1 MADFLYLKQIKR
13 RNKMEF
19 RDDAFEQLE
28 KRGFVFQTTHLKET
42 KEALKNGPITFYIGI
57 DPTADDLHIGHFFG
71 LQMARILQDCG
82 HRAIVLVG
90 GATALIGDPTNKSD
104 MRKMLSKEEVAK
116 NAREISS
123 IIKRFVRIDGENPA
137 IVVDNADWLKPIS
150 YIDFLRDVGAH
161 FNVNEMLSKDLYK
174 NRLEKG
180 GLTFME
186 MGYML
191 MQSFDFV
198 HLNDKFGCVLQIGG
212 SDQWGNICGGVEL
225 SRKMNFKDGK
235 VRPLMMGLTCPL
247 LTNAEGVKMGKTEKG
262 TLWVSREKTSAFE
275 FFQHFVN
282 CLDADVERLL
292 RFFTKID
299 VEEIKKMCQED
310 IVKAK
315 KLMAFEVTKLVHGE
329 AEANK
334 AKETSKALFAKGS
347 VSEDMPT
354 QEVQINNNINV
365 VDFLSMLNIF
375 ASKSEIRRLIEQNG
389 VSIDDKKINDINMS
403 LNIAQKEFVVKKG
416 KKTFL
421 KVKVK

>member
-1 MADFLYLKQIKR
+1 
-13 RNKMEF
+13 MEF
-19 RDDAFEQLE
+19 RKDAFEQLE
-28 KRGFVFQTTHLKET
+28 NRGFIFQATHLEDMKKLLKE
-42 KEALKNGPITFYIGI
+42 KPITFYIGI

-82 HRAIVLVG
+82 HKCIVLVG
-90 GATALIGDPTNKSD
+90 GATALIGDPTNKKE
-104 MRKMLSKEEVAK
+104 MRKMLTKEEVERNAK
-116 NAREISS
+116 EISG
-123 IIKRFVRIDGENPA
+123 IIKRFVNVDCENPA
-137 IVVDNADWLKPIS
+137 IVVNNAEWLKPAT
-150 YIDFLRDVGAH
+150 YIDFLRDVGVH

-198 HLNDKFGCVLQIGG
+198 HLNDKFNCILQIGG

-225 SRKMNFKDGK
+225 SRKMNALDVKE
-235 VRPLMMGLTCPL
+235 RPIMMGLTCPL
-247 LTNAEGVKMGKTEKG
+247 LTNADGVKMGKTEKG

-299 VEEIKKMCQED
+299 VEEIRKMCEDD

-329 AEANK
+329 EEAKK
-334 AKETSKALFAKGS
+334 AQEAAKNLFERNNLNTSNMPIETIEGMG
-347 VSEDMPT
+347 E
-354 QEVQINNNINV
+354 INIL
-365 VDFLSMLNIF
+365 DFLSKLSIIK
-375 ASKSEIRRLIEQNG
+375 SKSEARRLVEQG
-389 VSIDDKKINDINMS
+389 GIDIDGKKVQSIDEKIGIESN
-403 LNIAQKEFVVKKG
+403 KEVVVKKG
-416 KKTFL
+416 KKTF
-421 KVKVK
+421 VKVVLK

>member
-1 MADFLYLKQIKR
+1 
-13 RNKMEF
+13 MEF
-19 RDDAFEQLE
+19 KKNAFNKLE
-28 KRGFVFQTTHLKET
+28 NRGFVFQATNLEET
-42 KEALKNGPITFYIGI
+42 KRILSKGPITFYIGI

-82 HRAIVLVG
+82 HKCIVLVG
-90 GATALIGDPTNKSD
+90 GATALIGDPTNKTD
-104 MRKMLSKEEVAK
+104 MRKMLSKEEVAR

-123 IIKRFVRIDGENPA
+123 IIKRFVRVDGDNPA
-137 IVVDNADWLKPIS
+137 LVVDNADWLKPIS
-150 YIDFLRDVGAH
+150 YIDFLRDVGVN

-198 HLNDKFGCVLQIGG
+198 HLNDKFDCLLQIGG

-225 SRKMNFKDGK
+225 SRKMNFKDGTQ
-235 VRPLMMGLTCPL
+235 RPLMMGLTCPL
-247 LTNAEGVKMGKTEKG
+247 LTNSEGVKMGKTEKG
-262 TLWVSREKTSAFE
+262 TLWVSREKTSSFE

-299 VEEIKKMCQED
+299 VEEIKRMCKQD

-315 KLMAFEVTKLVHGE
+315 KIMAFEVTKLVHGE
-329 AEANK
+329 TEALK
-334 AKETSKALFAKGS
+334 AQETAQNLFENGNINT
-347 VSEDMPT
+347 ENMPT
-354 QEVQINNNINV
+354 ETIKNIGETNIL
-365 VDFLSMLNIF
+365 DFLTNLSIIK
-375 ASKSEIRRLIEQNG
+375 SKSEARRLIEQG
-389 VSIDDKKINDINMS
+389 GIEIDNIRKNDFNEILI
-403 LNIAQKEFVVKKG
+403 LNKSQVLIVKKG
-416 KKTFL
+416 KKTFI
-421 KVKVK
+421 KVIIEQ